1 MDLSWINRIL
11 IPNTYVRLLAQE
23 FGDLAQ
29 ITSGTGIAPDA
40 LAGYAQPV
48 TVEQHLRCIRNVL
61 PLRES
66 PDWHLQWGRRMA
78 ENFHGAV
85 SLAWLTAPTL
95 GEGLDTFIHYM
106 PSRIPYL
113 EWSGRVQGDF
123 FRCEVKPLID
133 LGPVS
138 HMLIE
143 VPLIVMHEY
152 VRVMRHGPATAAR
165 LELAYPCP
173 LEPAVYARWF
183 DCPVSFDRAGNALL
197 IPLAWRSIAN
207 VDFDPGAWKG
217 ALARCETQCQ
227 RGDDQHLL
235 TRIRRLLID
244 ALELQTP
251 DAQPTLAQVA
261 AQMHVS
267 PRTLI
272 RRLRAL
278 DTNFQQ
284 LCDNL
289 LKTRARELL
298 DNPVQRVQDIATRLG
313 YTDAASFR
321 KAFRRWFGTTPAEFR
336 DSRHAGNAP

>member
-23 FGDLAQ
+23 FEDLQ
-29 ITSGTGIAPDA
+29 QVTEGTGIAPEA
-40 LAGYAQPV
+40 LAHSAQPV
-48 TVEQHLRCIRNVL
+48 TVAQHLRCISNVL
-61 PLRES
+61 PLRQS
-66 PDWHLQWGRRMA
+66 CDWHLQWGRRMA

-85 SLAWLTAPTL
+85 SLALLTAPTL

-113 EWSGRVQGDF
+113 EWSARMEGDF
-123 FRCEVKPLID
+123 FCCRVTPLID
-133 LGPVS
+133 LGAVH

-152 VRVMRHGPATAAR
+152 VRVMRHGPATAAK
-165 LELAYPCP
+165 LELTYPP
-173 LEPAVYARWF
+173 PMEPGLYARWF
-183 DCPVSFDRAGNALL
+183 DCPVTFEREQNALL
-197 IPLAWRSIAN
+197 IPAGWREIAN
-207 VDFDPGAWKG
+207 VDFDPGAWKT
-217 ALARCETQCQ
+217 ALARCESQCQ

-235 TRIRRLLID
+235 TRVRRLLLDSIERDTGD
-244 ALELQTP
+244 AE
-251 DAQPTLAQVA
+251 PTLASVA
-261 AQMHVS
+261 ARMHLS

-278 DTNFQQ
+278 DTSFQQ
-284 LCDNL
+284 ISDAL
-289 LKTRARELL
+289 LKTRATELL
-298 DNPVQRVQDIATRLG
+298 HDPEQRVQDIATRLG

-336 DSRHAGNAP
+336 QRLNPIRAQ